1 MIEVFKQ
8 NKKQDLKQ
16 RLFLLFLTRV
26 LLVRLSQQI
35 LIGVLRKLWPHLLNE
50 LISVFEVKYEND
62 QAIDTDN
69 IDLTIE
75 AIKLVE
81 LLSSLNI
88 EDF

>member
-8 NKKQDLKQ
+8 KQKNDHKQ
-16 RLFLLFLTRV
+16 RLFLFFLTRV
-26 LLVRLSQQI
+26 MLIRLNFQA
-35 LIGVLRKLWPHLLNE
+35 LTDALRKLWPHLLNE
-50 LISVFEVKYEND
+50 LITVFEVKEEDIDKEN
-62 QAIDTDN
+62 TE
-69 IDLTIE
+69 LTIE

>member
-8 NKKQDLKQ
+8 GAKSDIKQ

-26 LLVRLSQQI
+26 MLMRLNFNT
-35 LIGVLRKLWPHLLNE
+35 LTETLRKLWPHLLNE
-50 LISVFEVKYEND
+50 LISVFEVKETQIMD
-62 QAIDTDN
+62 ADTT
-69 IDLTIE
+69 DLTIE

-81 LLSSLNI
+81 LLASLNI

>member
-8 NKKQDLKQ
+8 QKKHDLKQ
-16 RLFLLFLTRV
+16 RLFLFFLTRV
-26 LLVRLSQQI
+26 LLVRLSTQP
-35 LIGVLRKLWPHLLNE
+35 LIDVLRKLWPHLLNE
-50 LISVFEVKYEND
+50 LISVFEVKYDKESLT
-62 QAIDTDN
+62 DTDN